1 MLCNFYSKS
10 LYGTAV
16 ALFSLDE
23 KKCPFKGTAKGDTMS
38 CSCSSSSTSD
48 NMAQDVMDK
57 INNHPC
63 YSEGAHQHYARIHV
77 AVAPACNIQCNYCN
91 RKFDCS
97 NESRPGVTSNK
108 LSPEN
113 AVKKVLYVGGDI
125 QQLSVVGIA
134 GPGDALANPK
144 KTFETFK
151 MLQEKAPDLKLC
163 LSTNGL
169 RLPEFIEEIEKYN
182 VDHVTVTINTVDE
195 TGEIGSKIYPWVHW
209 NHKKVFGAQGA
220 KILLEQQL
228 KGIQMLTERGILVK
242 ANSVLIP
249 GVNEADL
256 VNVSKKLKEM
266 NVFLHNIMPLLSKEE
281 YGTYYGLNGQRSATD
296 QEVMAAQE
304 ACGMDMKLMSHCRQC
319 RADAVGLIGE
329 DRGEEFTPDV
339 YENMSWDELEDKYNM
354 DARAKRHEVI
364 ENWRAALD
372 QANERIK
379 IEQASKEQLSSTG
392 ETKLVAVTSAGEGTV
407 NLHFGNV
414 TEFLIYEVGDK
425 AIKFVMH
432 RKVENPYCKGPED
445 CDGSYPIEEI
455 KNTLKDCDILLTEKI
470 GGCPMEELQSINLIC
485 DETYAF
491 KPIEK
496 SVHEAYMKYF
506 ETKQKEVG

>member
-1 MLCNFYSKS
+1 
-10 LYGTAV
+10 
-16 ALFSLDE
+16 
-23 KKCPFKGTAKGDTMS
+23 MS
-38 CSCSSSSTSD
+38 CSCTSSSTQESLE
-48 NMAQDVMDK
+48 QEVMDK

-108 LSPEN
+108 LSPED

-144 KTFETFK
+144 KTFDTFK
-151 MLQEKAPDLKLC
+151 MLHEKAPDQKLC

-169 RLPEFIEEIEKYN
+169 KLPDYIDEMIKYN
-182 VDHVTVTINTVDE
+182 VDHVTVTINSVDE
-195 TGEIGSKIYPWVHW
+195 TGEIGAKIYPWIHW
-209 NHKKVFGAQGA
+209 NHKKVFGAEGA

-228 KGIQMLTERGILVK
+228 KGIKMLVENGILVK

-249 GVNEADL
+249 GVNDQEL
-256 VNVSKKLKEM
+256 PNVAKKLKELG
-266 NVFLHNIMPLLSKEE
+266 VFLHNIMPLLSKEE

-339 YENMSWDELEDKYNM
+339 FQDMTWEALEDQYDIEGRK
-354 DARAKRHEVI
+354 KKHEVI

-372 QANERIK
+372 AANDRIK
-379 IEQASKEQLSSTG
+379 IEQATKEELSSTG
-392 ETKLVAVTSAGEGTV
+392 ETKLVAVTTAGEGTI
-407 NLHFGNV
+407 NLHFGNA

-425 AIKFVMH
+425 ALKFVMH
-432 RKVENPYCKGPED
+432 RKVENAYCKGPED

-455 KNTLKDCDILLTEKI
+455 KNTLKDIDILLTEKI
-470 GGCPMEELQSINLIC
+470 GGCPQDELATINLIS
-485 DETYAF
+485 DDSYALQ
-491 KPIEK
+491 PIEK
-496 SVHEAYMKYF
+496 SVFEAAKKYF
-506 ETKQKEVG
+506 FQEKELEAELG

>member
-1 MLCNFYSKS
+1 
-10 LYGTAV
+10 
-16 ALFSLDE
+16 
-23 KKCPFKGTAKGDTMS
+23 MS
-38 CSCSSSSTSD
+38 CSCTSSST
-48 NMAQDVMDK
+48 QDSLEQEVMDK

-108 LSPEN
+108 LSPED

-144 KTFETFK
+144 KTFDTFR
-151 MLQEKAPDLKLC
+151 MLHEKAPDQKLC

-169 RLPEFIEEIEKYN
+169 RLPDYVDEMIKYN
-182 VDHVTVTINTVDE
+182 VDHVTVTINSVDE
-195 TGEIGSKIYPWVHW
+195 TGEIGAKIYPWVHW
-209 NHKKVFGAQGA
+209 NHKKVFGAEGA

-228 KGIQMLTERGILVK
+228 KGIKMLVENGILVK

-249 GVNEADL
+249 GVNDKEL
-256 VNVSKKLKEM
+256 PNVAKKLKELG
-266 NVFLHNIMPLLSKEE
+266 VFLHNIMPLLSKEE

-296 QEVMAAQE
+296 QEVMEAQE

-339 YENMSWDELEDKYNM
+339 FQDMSWEELEDQYNIE
-354 DARAKRHEVI
+354 ARKQKHEVI
-364 ENWRAALD
+364 ENWRAALEK
-372 QANERIK
+372 ANERIK
-379 IEQASKEQLSSTG
+379 IEQATKEELSSTG
-392 ETKLVAVTSAGEGTV
+392 ETKLVAVTSAGEGTI
-407 NLHFGNV
+407 NLHFGSA

-432 RKVENPYCKGPED
+432 RKVENAYCKGPED

-455 KNTLKDCDILLTEKI
+455 KDTLKDIDLLLTEKI
-470 GGCPMEELQSINLIC
+470 GDCPQGELQSINLIS
-485 DETYAF
+485 DDSYALQ
-491 KPIEK
+491 PIEK
-496 SVHEAYMKYF
+496 SVFEAAKKYF
-506 ETKQKEVG
+506 FVKKESEQELG

>member
-1 MLCNFYSKS
+1 
-10 LYGTAV
+10 
-16 ALFSLDE
+16 
-23 KKCPFKGTAKGDTMS
+23 MS
-38 CSCSSSSTSD
+38 CSCTSSSTQSELE
-48 NMAQDVMDK
+48 QEVMDK

-108 LSPEN
+108 LSPED

-144 KTFETFK
+144 KTFKTFK
-151 MLQEKAPDLKLC
+151 MLHEKAPDQKLC

-169 RLPEFIEEIEKYN
+169 RLPDYVDEMVKYN
-182 VDHVTVTINTVDE
+182 VDHVTVTINSVDE
-195 TGEIGSKIYPWVHW
+195 TGEIGAKIYPWVHW
-209 NHKKVFGAQGA
+209 NHKKVFGAEGA

-228 KGIQMLTERGILVK
+228 KGIQMLVERGILVK

-249 GVNEADL
+249 GVNDQEL
-256 VNVSKKLKEM
+256 PNVAKKLKELG
-266 NVFLHNIMPLLSKEE
+266 VFLHNIMPLLSKEE

-329 DRGEEFTPDV
+329 DRGAEFTPDV
-339 YENMSWDELEDKYNM
+339 FQDMTWSELEDQYNIE
-354 DARAKRHEVI
+354 ARKQKHEVI
-364 ENWRAALD
+364 ENWRAALE
-372 QANERIK
+372 QANDRIK
-379 IEQASKEQLSSTG
+379 IEQASKEELSSTG
-392 ETKLVAVTSAGEGTV
+392 ETKLVAVTTAGEGTI
-407 NLHFGNV
+407 NQHFGNA

-432 RKVENPYCKGPED
+432 RKVENAYCKGPED

-455 KNTLKDCDILLTEKI
+455 KNTLKDVDILLTEKI
-470 GGCPMEELQSINLIC
+470 GGCPQDELNSINLIS
-485 DETYAF
+485 DDSYALQ
-491 KPIEK
+491 PIEK
-496 SVHEAYMKYF
+496 SVFAAAQKYF
-506 ETKQKEVG
+506 YATTESKAEQELG

>member
-1 MLCNFYSKS
+1 
-10 LYGTAV
+10 
-16 ALFSLDE
+16 
-23 KKCPFKGTAKGDTMS
+23 MS
-38 CSCSSSSTSD
+38 CSCTSSST
-48 NMAQDVMDK
+48 QDSLEQEVMDK

-108 LSPEN
+108 LSPED

-144 KTFETFK
+144 KTFDTFR
-151 MLQEKAPDLKLC
+151 MLHEKAPDQKLC

-169 RLPEFIEEIEKYN
+169 RLPDYVDEMIKYN
-182 VDHVTVTINTVDE
+182 VDHVTVTINSVDE
-195 TGEIGSKIYPWVHW
+195 TGEIGAKIYPWVHW
-209 NHKKVFGAQGA
+209 NHKKVFGAEGA

-228 KGIQMLTERGILVK
+228 KGIKMLVENGILVK

-249 GVNEADL
+249 GVNDKEL
-256 VNVSKKLKEM
+256 PNVAKKLKELG
-266 NVFLHNIMPLLSKEE
+266 VFLHNIMPLLSKEE

-296 QEVMAAQE
+296 QEVMEAQE

-339 YENMSWDELEDKYNM
+339 FQDMSWEALEEQYNIE
-354 DARAKRHEVI
+354 ARKQKHEVI
-364 ENWRAALD
+364 ENWRAALEK
-372 QANERIK
+372 ANERIK
-379 IEQASKEQLSSTG
+379 IEQATKEELSSTG
-392 ETKLVAVTSAGEGTV
+392 ETKLVAVTSAGEGTI
-407 NLHFGNV
+407 NLHFGSA

-432 RKVENPYCKGPED
+432 RKVENAYCKGPED

-455 KNTLKDCDILLTEKI
+455 KDTLKDIDLLLTEKI
-470 GGCPMEELQSINLIC
+470 GDCPQGELQSINLIS
-485 DETYAF
+485 DDSYALQ
-491 KPIEK
+491 PIEK
-496 SVHEAYMKYF
+496 SVFEAAKKYF
-506 ETKQKEVG
+506 FVKKESEQELG

>member
-1 MLCNFYSKS
+1 
-10 LYGTAV
+10 
-16 ALFSLDE
+16 
-23 KKCPFKGTAKGDTMS
+23 MS
-38 CSCSSSSTSD
+38 CSCSSVSTQES
-48 NMAQDVMDK
+48 MKQDVMDK

-77 AVAPACNIQCNYCN
+77 SVAPACNIQCNYCN

-97 NESRPGVTSNK
+97 NESRPGVTSGK
-108 LSPEN
+108 LSPEE

-125 QQLSVVGIA
+125 QQLSVVGVA

-169 RLPEFIEEIEKYN
+169 RLPEFIEEIDKYN
-182 VDHVTVTINTVDE
+182 VDHVTVTINTVDP

-209 NHKKVFGAQGA
+209 NHKKVFGVEAA
-220 KILLEQQL
+220 KILLEKQL
-228 KGIQMLTERGILVK
+228 EGIKMLTQRGILVK

-249 GVNEADL
+249 GVNDKDL
-256 VNVSKKLKEM
+256 PNVAKKLKDM

-281 YGTYYGLNGQRSATD
+281 YGTYYGLNGQKSASD
-296 QEVMAAQE
+296 QEVMEAQE

-329 DRGEEFTPDV
+329 DRGSEFTPDV
-339 YENMSWDELEDKYNM
+339 FENMSWEDLEKQYNIE
-354 DARAKRHEVI
+354 ARTKKHEVI

-372 QANERIK
+372 QANNRIK
-379 IEQASKEQLSSTG
+379 IEQASKSELSSNSK
-392 ETKLVAVTSAGEGTV
+392 TKLVAVTSAGEGTV
-407 NLHFGNV
+407 NLHFGNA
-414 TEFLIYEVGDK
+414 TEFLIYEAGDK

-432 RKVENPYCKGPED
+432 RKVENAYCKGPED

-455 KNTLKDCDILLTEKI
+455 KNTLKDIDLLLTEKI
-470 GGCPMEELQSINLIC
+470 GGCPQEELNTINLIS
-485 DETYAF
+485 DDSYALQA
-491 KPIEK
+491 IEK
-496 SVHEAYMKYF
+496 SVFEAV
-506 ETKQKEVG
+506 QKHFFSKEEVIEKEIG

>member
-16 ALFSLDE
+16 ALISLDE

-228 KGIQMLTERGILVK
+228 KGIQMLTQRGILVK

-354 DARAKRHEVI
+354 EARAKRHEVI
-364 ENWRAALD
+364 ENWRTALD

-407 NLHFGNV
+407 NLHFGNA

-506 ETKQKEVG
+506 ESQQKEVG

>member
-1 MLCNFYSKS
+1 
-10 LYGTAV
+10 
-16 ALFSLDE
+16 
-23 KKCPFKGTAKGDTMS
+23 MS
-38 CSCSSSSTSD
+38 CSCSSVSTQES
-48 NMAQDVMDK
+48 MKQDVMDK

-77 AVAPACNIQCNYCN
+77 SVAPACNIQCNYCN

-97 NESRPGVTSNK
+97 NESRPGVTSGK
-108 LSPEN
+108 LSPEE

-125 QQLSVVGIA
+125 QQLSVVGVA

-182 VDHVTVTINTVDE
+182 VDHVTVTINTVDP

-209 NHKKVFGAQGA
+209 NHKKVFGVEAA
-220 KILLEQQL
+220 KILLEKQL
-228 KGIQMLTERGILVK
+228 EGIKMLTQRGILVK

-249 GVNEADL
+249 GVNDKDL
-256 VNVSKKLKEM
+256 PNVAKKLKDM

-281 YGTYYGLNGQRSATD
+281 YGTYYGLNGQKSASD
-296 QEVMAAQE
+296 QEVMEAQE

-329 DRGEEFTPDV
+329 DRGSEFTPDIFK
-339 YENMSWDELEDKYNM
+339 NMSWEALEKQYNIE
-354 DARAKRHEVI
+354 ARTKKHEVI

-372 QANERIK
+372 QANNRIK
-379 IEQASKEQLSSTG
+379 IEQASKSELSSNSK
-392 ETKLVAVTSAGEGTV
+392 TKLVAVTSAGEGTV
-407 NLHFGNV
+407 NLHFGNA
-414 TEFLIYEVGDK
+414 TEFLIYEAGDK

-432 RKVENPYCKGPED
+432 RKVENAYCKGPED

-455 KNTLKDCDILLTEKI
+455 KNTLKDIDLLLTEKI
-470 GGCPMEELQSINLIC
+470 GGCPQEELNTINLIS
-485 DETYAF
+485 DDSYALQA
-491 KPIEK
+491 IEK
-496 SVHEAYMKYF
+496 SVFEAV
-506 ETKQKEVG
+506 QKHFFSKEEVIEKEIG

>member
-1 MLCNFYSKS
+1 
-10 LYGTAV
+10 
-16 ALFSLDE
+16 
-23 KKCPFKGTAKGDTMS
+23 MS
-38 CSCSSSSTSD
+38 CSCTSSSTQESLE
-48 NMAQDVMDK
+48 QEVMDK

-108 LSPEN
+108 LSPED
-113 AVKKVLYVGGDI
+113 AVKKVLYVGGEI

-144 KTFETFK
+144 KTFDTFR
-151 MLQEKAPDLKLC
+151 MLHEKAPDQKLC

-169 RLPEFIEEIEKYN
+169 RLPDYVDEMVKYN
-182 VDHVTVTINTVDE
+182 VDHVTVTINSVDT
-195 TGEIGSKIYPWVHW
+195 TGEIGAKIYPWVHW

-228 KGIQMLTERGILVK
+228 KGIQMLVERGILVK

-249 GVNEADL
+249 GVNDKEL
-256 VNVSKKLKEM
+256 PNVAKKLKELG
-266 NVFLHNIMPLLSKEE
+266 VFLHNIMPLLSKEE
-281 YGTYYGLNGQRSATD
+281 FGTYYGLNGQRSATD
-296 QEVMAAQE
+296 QEVMEAQE

-339 YENMSWDELEDKYNM
+339 FQDMTWEALEDKYDM
-354 DARAKRHEVI
+354 EARAKKHEVI
-364 ENWRAALD
+364 ENWRAALEA
-372 QANERIK
+372 ANDRIK
-379 IEQASKEQLSSTG
+379 IEQASKEELSSTG
-392 ETKLVAVTSAGEGTV
+392 ETKLVAVTTAGEGTI
-407 NLHFGNV
+407 NLHFGSAK
-414 TEFLIYEVGDK
+414 EFLIYEVGDK

-432 RKVENPYCKGPED
+432 RKVENAYCKGPED

-455 KNTLKDCDILLTEKI
+455 KETLKDVDLLLTEKI
-470 GGCPMEELQSINLIC
+470 GDCPQGELKSINLLS
-485 DETYAF
+485 DDSYALQ
-491 KPIEK
+491 PIEK
-496 SVHEAYMKYF
+496 SVFAAAQKYF
-506 ETKQKEVG
+506 FVNEAKTEQELG

>member
-1 MLCNFYSKS
+1 
-10 LYGTAV
+10 
-16 ALFSLDE
+16 
-23 KKCPFKGTAKGDTMS
+23 MS
-38 CSCSSSSTSD
+38 CSCTSSSTQESLE
-48 NMAQDVMDK
+48 QEVMDK

-108 LSPEN
+108 LSPED

-144 KTFETFK
+144 KTFDTFK
-151 MLQEKAPDLKLC
+151 MLHEKAPDQKLC

-169 RLPEFIEEIEKYN
+169 KLPDYVDEMIKYN
-182 VDHVTVTINTVDE
+182 VDHVTVTINSVDE
-195 TGEIGSKIYPWVHW
+195 TGEIGAKIYPWIHW
-209 NHKKVFGAQGA
+209 NHKKVFGAEGA

-228 KGIQMLTERGILVK
+228 KGIKMLVENGILVK

-249 GVNEADL
+249 GVNDQEL
-256 VNVSKKLKEM
+256 PNVAKKLKELG
-266 NVFLHNIMPLLSKEE
+266 VFLHNIMPLLSKEE

-339 YENMSWDELEDKYNM
+339 FQDMTWEALEEQYDIEGRK
-354 DARAKRHEVI
+354 KKHEVI

-372 QANERIK
+372 AANDRIK
-379 IEQASKEQLSSTG
+379 IEQATKEELSSTG
-392 ETKLVAVTSAGEGTV
+392 ETKLVAVTTAGEGTI
-407 NLHFGNV
+407 NLHFGNA

-425 AIKFVMH
+425 ALKFVMH
-432 RKVENPYCKGPED
+432 RKVENAYCKGPED

-455 KNTLKDCDILLTEKI
+455 KNTLKDIDILLTEKI
-470 GGCPMEELQSINLIC
+470 GGCPQDELATINLIS
-485 DETYAF
+485 DDSYALQ
-491 KPIEK
+491 PIEK
-496 SVHEAYMKYF
+496 SVFEAAKKYF
-506 ETKQKEVG
+506 FQEKELEAELG

>member
-1 MLCNFYSKS
+1 
-10 LYGTAV
+10 
-16 ALFSLDE
+16 
-23 KKCPFKGTAKGDTMS
+23 MS
-38 CSCSSSSTSD
+38 CSCTSSSTQESLE
-48 NMAQDVMDK
+48 QEVMDK

-108 LSPEN
+108 LSPED
-113 AVKKVLYVGGDI
+113 AVKKVLYVGGEI

-144 KTFETFK
+144 KTFDTFR
-151 MLQEKAPDLKLC
+151 MLHEKAPDQKLC

-169 RLPEFIEEIEKYN
+169 RLPDYVDEMVKYN
-182 VDHVTVTINTVDE
+182 VDHVTVTINSVDE
-195 TGEIGSKIYPWVHW
+195 TGEIGAKIYPWVHW
-209 NHKKVFGAQGA
+209 NHKKVFGAEGA
-220 KILLEQQL
+220 KILLEQQI
-228 KGIQMLTERGILVK
+228 KGIKMLVERGILVK

-249 GVNEADL
+249 GVNDQEL
-256 VNVSKKLKEM
+256 PNVAKKLKELG
-266 NVFLHNIMPLLSKEE
+266 VFLHNIMPLLSKEE

-339 YENMSWDELEDKYNM
+339 FQDMTWEALEDKYNIE
-354 DARAKRHEVI
+354 ARKQKHEVI
-364 ENWRAALD
+364 ENWRAALEK
-372 QANERIK
+372 ANERIK
-379 IEQASKEQLSSTG
+379 IEQATKEELSSTG
-392 ETKLVAVTSAGEGTV
+392 ETKLVAVTTAGEGTI
-407 NLHFGNV
+407 NLHFGSAK
-414 TEFLIYEVGDK
+414 EFLIYEVGDK

-432 RKVENPYCKGPED
+432 RKVENAYCKGPED

-455 KNTLKDCDILLTEKI
+455 KETLKDVDLLLTEKI
-470 GGCPMEELQSINLIC
+470 GECPQGELKSINLIS
-485 DETYAF
+485 DDSYALQ
-491 KPIEK
+491 PIEK
-496 SVHEAYMKYF
+496 SVFDAAKKYF
-506 ETKQKEVG
+506 FAEKETEQELG